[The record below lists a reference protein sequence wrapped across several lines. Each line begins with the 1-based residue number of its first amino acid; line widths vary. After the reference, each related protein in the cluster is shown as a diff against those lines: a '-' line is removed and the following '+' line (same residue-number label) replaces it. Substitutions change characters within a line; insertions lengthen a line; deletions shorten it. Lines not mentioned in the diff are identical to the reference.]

1 MKKMK
6 SPSSIKYVK
15 IADSTK
21 ELINSVVFSS
31 NKVVRNLKDNY
42 NPYLF
47 IGNAVHSYI
56 EFIYDKFTINQ
67 AKVSALIDAKLKH
80 PKLNEYPIKLTNNL
94 NDVFEHNIKFA
105 VDYLNA
111 RVVQA
116 IELRTYWIDKYES
129 IFNKSIGGTADIV
142 IKNINGTYTIAD
154 FKNYE
159 NPNSDDLMKH
169 YTQVLVY
176 ANMLSLQNDWTI
188 QDIQI
193 VYCSQEQVITL
204 PYEVIDLTTV

>member
-1 MKKMK
+1 MK
-6 SPSSIKYVK
+6 SPSSIKYIN

-31 NKVVRNLKDNY
+31 NKVVRNLKENY

-80 PKLNEYPIKLTNNL
+80 PKPNQYPIKLTNNL

-105 VDYLNA
+105 VNYLNTK
-111 RVVQA
+111 VVEA

-142 IKNINGTYTIAD
+142 IKNNNGTYTIAD

-159 NPNSDDLMKH
+159 NPNSDDLRKH

-176 ANMLSLQNDWTI
+176 ANMLALQNDWTI

-204 PYEVIDLTTV
+204 PYEVLDLRTV